1 MPAPCG
7 SEEGVWR
14 FDSARCQTWLD
25 RFCSNS
31 PGHLRVRFPDPLSPF
46 LLWEFQSIWSGGHNG
61 VRMGGHNGVRVGGHN
76 GVRVGGQNG
85 VRMGGHNGLRAGTR
99 EAAQLERDPIKDYMF
114 GKSCLKSGIGT
125 HLRENTM
132 FFFICRN
139 PAAVRRFVR
148 YRSTFYPSSQCI
160 ALLRLV
166 SSLRI
171 MNQ

>member
-46 LLWEFQSIWSGGHNG
+46 LLWECQSIWSGGHSG
-61 VRMGGHNGVRVGGHN
+61 VRVGHNGVRVGGHK
-76 GVRVGGQNG
+76 
-85 VRMGGHNGLRAGTR
+85 GLRAGTL

-125 HLRENTM
+125 DLRENTM